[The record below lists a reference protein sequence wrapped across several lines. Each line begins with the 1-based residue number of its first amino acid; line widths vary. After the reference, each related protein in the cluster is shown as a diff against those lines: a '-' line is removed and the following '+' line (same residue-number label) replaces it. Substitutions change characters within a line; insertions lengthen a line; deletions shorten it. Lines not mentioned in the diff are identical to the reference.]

1 MQFDKNFFDAEYMDG
16 FFVDER
22 MKRFWAASIETLEEI
37 DKVCKNIILH
47 GMRTGGHCWER
58 YGIKGLYRGMMILIL
73 Q

>member
-37 DKVCKNIILH
+37 DKVCKKHNIK
-47 GMRTGGHCWER
+47 W
-58 YGIKGLYRGMMILIL
+58 
-73 Q
+73 